1 MKFKDY
7 YKIMGVSTDASQEEI
22 KRAYRKLARKYH
34 PDVSKEKD
42 AEERF
47 KEVNEAY
54 EVLKDPEKRAA
65 YDKLRSGGW
74 RPGEDFTPP
83 PDWDTGFEFSG
94 GGFTSVDASQF
105 SDFFEAL
112 FGSASP
118 FGYRRGQGSVR
129 GFNIRGE
136 DRHAQILI
144 SPEDS
149 YRGATRTITLEVPEY
164 DSQGRLTRRR
174 HTLKVKIPRGIVAGQ
189 HIRLAGQGAP
199 GIGTGEHGDLYL
211 EVKFKPHPLYKIDG
225 RDVYINL
232 PITPWESA
240 LGAQVKVPTLGG
252 WVDMKI
258 PPGTQSGTRLRL
270 KGRGLPG
277 NPAGDQY
284 VVIQIVTPQADS
296 ERARRLYEQMAREL
310 DYNPRAQWEHVA

>member
-1 MKFKDY
+1 VKFKDY
-7 YKIMGVSTDASQEEI
+7 YKIMGVPEDASQEDI
-22 KRAYRKLARKYH
+22 KRAYRKLARRYH
-34 PDVSKEKD
+34 PDVSKEAD

-65 YDKLRSGGW
+65 YDKLRGGW
-74 RPGEDFTPP
+74 QPGEEFTPP

-94 GGFTSVDASQF
+94 GGFTGVDATQF
-105 SDFFEAL
+105 SDFFETL
-112 FGSASP
+112 FGAASP
-118 FGYRRGQGSVR
+118 FGGQRGRRGAHGFSVR
-129 GFNIRGE
+129 GA

-144 SPEDS
+144 DPEDS
-149 YRGATRTITLEVPEY
+149 YRGTTRVITLEIPEY
-164 DSQGRLTRRR
+164 DDHGRLVRRS
-174 HTLKVKIPRGIVAGQ
+174 HKLKVRIPRGITQGQ

-199 GIGTGEHGDLYL
+199 GMGGGSRGDLYL
-211 EVKFKPHPLYKIDG
+211 EVRFRPHPVYRIDG

-240 LGAQVKVPTLGG
+240 LGAQIKVPTLGG

-258 PPGTQSGTRLRL
+258 PPGTQTGTRLRL

-277 NPAGDQY
+277 QPPGDQY
-284 VVIQIVTPQADS
+284 VVVQIVTPEART
-296 ERARRLYEQMAREL
+296 EEARRLYKRMAQEL
-310 DYNPRAQWEHVA
+310 GYNPRREWEKVA